1 MENTKLKNKKQTY
14 FHILKYKVSMVSSWS
29 CSPNVIIRV
38 TEIFTL
44 LLFQTF
50 KGYVPRI
57 AVP

>member
-1 MENTKLKNKKQTY
+1 MGNTKLKNKKQTY
-14 FHILKYKVSMVSSWS
+14 FHILEYKVSMVSSWS

-44 LLFQTF
+44 LLFQAF
-50 KGYVPRI
+50 KSYVTRI